1 MVRELDNTNL
11 KVYLPQV
18 HVAITEIFSPKG
30 LDSAEG
36 NVSNGQV

>member
-1 MVRELDNTNL
+1 MVREIDNTNL

-18 HVAITEIFSPKG
+18 HLAMIEIFSVKG